1 LDNQEM
7 SRRGVFLD
15 LNGTLVEPLKQERL
29 EEMTLIPGVAEAV
42 ARLTAAGFV
51 CPVVTVQSRIA
62 KGLFSM
68 AEFQTW
74 FATFAADLKA
84 QGALVDCPGRIDSTT
99 AACSR
104 MAARLRSQDGTELR
118 YRYRWDSALVVG
130 PYVCPHRY
138 GEACPCKK
146 PNVLLYQRA
155 AREHQLTVADSFV
168 IGDSPDDVRAAR
180 RLGARGCLVRTGW
193 ASDPRVV
200 ETALEGPNIVVDSFA
215 HAVDWILGSEPWRRG
230 GPSH

>member
-1 LDNQEM
+1 M

-29 EEMTLIPGVAEAV
+29 DELTLISGVAEAI

-68 AEFQTW
+68 AEFHTW
-74 FATFAADLKA
+74 FAAFAADLEH
-84 QGALVDCPGRIDSTT
+84 QGA
-99 AACSR
+99 
-104 MAARLRSQDGTELR
+104 Q
-118 YRYRWDSALVVG
+118 VVG

-138 GEACPCKK
+138 GEPCPCKK
-146 PNVLLYQRA
+146 PNVLLYERA
-155 AREHQLTVADSFV
+155 ATEHQLTVADCFV

-180 RLGARGCLVRTGW
+180 LLGARGCLIRTGW
-193 ASDPRVV
+193 SSDPSVV
-200 ETALEGPNIVVDSFA
+200 ESALPDTSIVTDSFA
-215 HAVDWILGSEPWRRG
+215 EAVDWILDSGRSTP
-230 GPSH
+230 

>member
-1 LDNQEM
+1 M

-29 EEMTLIPGVAEAV
+29 EELTLIPGVAAAI
-42 ARLTAAGFV
+42 ARLTAADFV

-68 AEFQTW
+68 ADFQTW
-74 FATFAADLKA
+74 FATFAAGLEA
-84 QGALVDCPGRIDSTT
+84 QGALVT
-99 AACSR
+99 
-104 MAARLRSQDGTELR
+104 
-118 YRYRWDSALVVG
+118 G

-138 GEACPCKK
+138 GEPCPCKK

-155 AREHQLTVADSFV
+155 ASEHGLTPANCFV

-200 ETALEGPNIVVDSFA
+200 ESAVQDASMVVDSFA
-215 HAVDWILGSEPWRRG
+215 QAVDWILGEIGR
-230 GPSH
+230 

>member
-1 LDNQEM
+1 M

-29 EEMTLIPGVAEAV
+29 DEMTLIPGVASAI

-74 FATFAADLKA
+74 FANFAAELAA
-84 QGALVDCPGRIDSTT
+84 QGALIT
-99 AACSR
+99 
-104 MAARLRSQDGTELR
+104 
-118 YRYRWDSALVVG
+118 G

-138 GEACPCKK
+138 AEPCLCKK

-155 AREHQLTVADSFV
+155 ASEHGLTPADCFV

-200 ETALEGPNIVVDSFA
+200 EAAVPDASMVVDSFA
-215 HAVDWILGSEPWRRG
+215 QAVDWILGPKTL
-230 GPSH
+230 

>member
-1 LDNQEM
+1 M

-29 EEMTLIPGVAEAV
+29 DELTLIPGVAGAV

-68 AEFQTW
+68 ADFETW
-74 FATFAADLKA
+74 FAAFAADLET
-84 QGALVDCPGRIDSTT
+84 QGAR
-99 AACSR
+99 
-104 MAARLRSQDGTELR
+104 
-118 YRYRWDSALVVG
+118 VVG

-138 GEACPCKK
+138 GEPCPCGK

-155 AREHQLTVADSFV
+155 AGEHQLVAAECFV
-168 IGDSPDDVRAAR
+168 IGDSPDDVHAAR

-200 ETALEGPNIVVDSFA
+200 EAALPDATIVVDSFA
-215 HAVDWILGSEPWRRG
+215 QAVDWILGSER
-230 GPSH
+230 

>member
-1 LDNQEM
+1 M

-29 EEMTLIPGVAEAV
+29 DELTLIPGVAAAI

-74 FATFAADLKA
+74 FATFAEGLEA
-84 QGALVDCPGRIDSTT
+84 QGALV
-99 AACSR
+99 A
-104 MAARLRSQDGTELR
+104 
-118 YRYRWDSALVVG
+118 G

-138 GEACPCKK
+138 AEPCPCKK

-155 AREHQLTVADSFV
+155 ASEHGLTPADCFV

-200 ETALEGPNIVVDSFA
+200 ESALQDATMVADSFA
-215 HAVDWILGSEPWRRG
+215 QAVDWILGPKTL
-230 GPSH
+230 

>member
-1 LDNQEM
+1 MFFNSIATSLLAVAKRYATLALRDHPPDNEGM
-7 SRRGVFLD
+7 RRRGVFLD

-29 EEMTLIPGVAEAV
+29 DELTLIPGVAEAL

-68 AEFQTW
+68 ADFQTW
-74 FATFAADLKA
+74 FAAFAVNLEA
-84 QGALVDCPGRIDSTT
+84 QGALV
-99 AACSR
+99 A
-104 MAARLRSQDGTELR
+104 
-118 YRYRWDSALVVG
+118 G
-130 PYVCPHRY
+130 PYVCPHRLA
-138 GEACPCKK
+138 EPCPCKK

-155 AREHQLTVADSFV
+155 ASEHQLVAAECFT

-193 ASDPRVV
+193 ARDPRVV
-200 ETALEGPNIVVDSFA
+200 ETALQDASVVTDSFA
-215 HAVDWILGSEPWRRG
+215 QAVDWILSSEQ
-230 GPSH
+230 